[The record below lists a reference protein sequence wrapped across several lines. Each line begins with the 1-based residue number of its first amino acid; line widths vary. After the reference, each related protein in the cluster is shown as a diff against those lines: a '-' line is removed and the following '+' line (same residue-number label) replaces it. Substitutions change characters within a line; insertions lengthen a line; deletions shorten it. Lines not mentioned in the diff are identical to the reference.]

1 VYLPEE
7 TSSEGLN
14 KPFETLTATETTAV
28 SGSNKR
34 ATSRPRV
41 QGFETR
47 SEQASALENM
57 ELEQSTGQSSTHRE
71 SRNRAVK
78 KEKPFGVIFYFI
90 NFPSLLSVCPHIL
103 YLFIYKRLANSNFFL
118 VY

>member
-1 VYLPEE
+1 MYLPEE
-7 TSSEGLN
+7 TSSDDIN
-14 KPFETLTATETTAV
+14 KPFETLTATETTV
-28 SGSNKR
+28 GSGSNKR

-47 SEQASALENM
+47 SEQTSVLESM

-90 NFPSLLSVCPHIL
+90 NIHFLLSVYPYLNFIL
-103 YLFIYKRLANSNFFL
+103 IYI
-118 VY
+118 Y